1 LNSPQHQVRPAVNEE
16 EQRVILGISLMIL
29 LAGNFALKYIGHS
42 YFSDSFLKIGSP
54 GFWLLIINSLFISG
68 ILILNKQAFNWS
80 WSEIGLSKPNKWW
93 VPVISAAAAFTTIV
107 LLALF
112 VQPLIDQYTADPAI
126 SHLLIINQNLPVF
139 LLALVLVWITAA
151 FLQELV
157 FRSFFINSLDI
168 LLGRNRS
175 SPWIAV
181 VISSIVFGLM
191 HAWQGIGGIIMTT
204 LIGFVLGITY
214 LLNGRR
220 IWSLVVVK
228 GVLDTI
234 TLITL
239 YSA

>member
-1 LNSPQHQVRPAVNEE
+1 
-16 EQRVILGISLMIL
+16 MIL

-68 ILILNKQAFNWS
+68 ILILNKSAFGWS

-107 LLALF
+107 LLAIF
-112 VQPLIDQYTADPAI
+112 VKPLIEQHTTDPDI

-139 LLALVLVWITAA
+139 LLALVLVWITSA

-191 HAWQGIGGIIMTT
+191 HAWQGLGGIILTT

-214 LLNGRR
+214 LFNGRR

-228 GVLDTI
+228 GALDTI
-234 TLITL
+234 TLVTL

>member
-1 LNSPQHQVRPAVNEE
+1 MNSPHHQVRPAVNEE

-29 LAGNFALKYIGHS
+29 LAGNFALKYLGHS
-42 YFSDSFLKIGSP
+42 YFSESFLILGSP
-54 GFWLLIINSLFISG
+54 GFWLLIINALFISG
-68 ILILNKQAFNWS
+68 ILILNKQAFGWK
-80 WSEIGLSKPNKWW
+80 WREIGLSKPNKWW
-93 VPVISAAAAFTTIV
+93 IPVLSAAAAFATIV
-107 LLALF
+107 LLAIF
-112 VQPLIDQYTADPAI
+112 VQPLIQQYTTDPDI

-139 LLALVLVWITAA
+139 ILALVLVWITAA

-157 FRSFFINSLDI
+157 FRSFFINALDI
-168 LLGRNRS
+168 LLGRNSS

-181 VISSIVFGLM
+181 VISSVVFGLM

-239 YSA
+239 YTA